1 MIPPTA
7 WVLTNAEALMA
18 LFQQAL
24 TMNGAPT
31 RNVLIFQM
39 LMGA

>member
-1 MIPPTA
+1 MAPPTV
-7 WVLTNAEALMA
+7 WLLTNAEALTA
-18 LFQQAL
+18 LSQQAL
-24 TMNGAPT
+24 TMNGTPT